1 MSRLAPTKRVAL
13 VEELINYAWAC
24 HQQRIDHMRRGDQDA
39 EKRAW
44 AEALQICEELEERL
58 PPDYW
63 HEHLTQWFRHN
74 LNHTLLRL
82 NPP

>member
-44 AEALQICEELEERL
+44 AEALQICEEA
-58 PPDYW
+58 
-63 HEHLTQWFRHN
+63 
-74 LNHTLLRL
+74 
-82 NPP
+82 

>member
-1 MSRLAPTKRVAL
+1 MLRLSQSERVAV
-13 VEELINYAWAC
+13 VEELINRAWAY
-24 HQQRIDHMRRGDQDA
+24 HAQRIDHMRRGDQDA
-39 EKRAW
+39 EARAW
-44 AEALQICEELEERL
+44 AEALRICVALEERL

-63 HEHLTQWFRHN
+63 DEHLTQWFRHD